1 MVGSCTGR
9 LNKYLTRINQ
19 RGGISSGFAIF
30 TAKNPQST
38 TTQSVNDA
46 LSGVVRL
53 TGASSQPAVP
63 GLKGSQTS
71 SVSKHNRALSSDA
84 GNETNCKVPSMGRQK
99 AVIKARREAKR
110 VLRRDSRSHKQRE
123 EESVTSLVQ
132 MSGVESIGMARDCR
146 DNSPIAAR
154 NEAQEHYLNA
164 IEKKQL
170 IFATGEAGCGKTYI
184 SAAKAAEALIHKDV
198 DRIIVTRPVLQAD
211 EDLGFLPGDISE
223 KFAPYF
229 RPVYDILVRR
239 LGSSFMQYC
248 LRPEIGK
255 VEIAPFAYMRGRT
268 FENAVVILDEAQNV
282 TAAQM
287 KMFLTRLGEN
297 VTVIVNGDIT
307 QCDLPRGVQSGLSDA
322 LARFEEDEMIG
333 IIRFGKQDCVRSALC
348 QRTLNAYD

>member
-1 MVGSCTGR
+1 MVGSCTGQGKR
-9 LNKYLTRINQ
+9 NNRSTR
-19 RGGISSGFAIF
+19 RGGPTSGSDLFTTKFSPSTAHPDLSDPPNGEHSDSVVSS
-30 TAKNPQST
+30 NQE
-38 TTQSVNDA
+38 
-46 LSGVVRL
+46 
-53 TGASSQPAVP
+53 SS
-63 GLKGSQTS
+63 GLKGSQPS
-71 SVSKHNRALSSDA
+71 DVRSPNRADGASD
-84 GNETNCKVPSMGRQK
+84 EYQQLKVLSMGRQK

-132 MSGVESIGMARDCR
+132 MSGVEAIGMARDSR
-146 DNSPIAAR
+146 DMSAIAPR
-154 NEAQEHYLNA
+154 NDAQAQYLNA
-164 IEKKQL
+164 IESKSL
-170 IFATGEAGCGKTYI
+170 IFATGEAGCGKTWI

-198 DRIIVTRPVLQAD
+198 EKIIVTRPVLQAD

-229 RPVYDILVRR
+229 RPVYDVLVKR
-239 LGSSFMQYC
+239 LGASFMQYC

-307 QCDLPRGVQSGLSDA
+307 QCDLPGGVKSGLSDA
-322 LARFEEDEMIG
+322 LARFVEDDMVG
-333 IIRFGKQDCVRSALC
+333 IVQFTKDDCVRSALC
-348 QRTLNAYD
+348 QRTLNAYY

>member
-9 LNKYLTRINQ
+9 LKKHLTRTTP
-19 RGGISSGFAIF
+19 RGGSSSGLAFS
-30 TAKNPQST
+30 TAKYPDST
-38 TTQSVNDA
+38 ITQRVNDA
-46 LSGVVRL
+46 PCGGNRHID
-53 TGASSQPAVP
+53 ASSQPAVY
-63 GLKGSQTS
+63 GLQGSQTS
-71 SVSKHNRALSSDA
+71 SVSEHNRVHLSDA
-84 GNETNCKVPSMGRQK
+84 GNETNCKVPSMGRPK

-123 EESVTSLVQ
+123 EESVTTLVQ

-146 DNSPIAAR
+146 DNSPITAR

-282 TAAQM
+282 TSAQM

-322 LARFEEDEMIG
+322 LARFEEDEMVG
-333 IIRFGKQDCVRSALC
+333 VVRFGKQDCVRSALC